1 MIRTLSIAFLL
12 LATGFHSLRA
22 QAPAASADT
31 VAGRPHAVGQ
41 VEVSA
46 VRLPRGV
53 VVAKPLQQL
62 DRAQIET
69 LGLENLADAVK
80 KFAGV
85 NVRDYGGLGGMKTVS
100 VRSLGA
106 HHTAVSLD
114 GVVLSNTQAGQIDL
128 GRYDL
133 DHVES
138 ITLGIGDMSQPLQT
152 ARHYASAA
160 VLAIESGRPQWAA
173 GRDWGLQAR
182 VQAGSWG
189 YVRPSLRID
198 RRVGESGTLR
208 LSGAFLHSDGDY
220 PFTLTNV
227 SSHERLTRSNGA
239 MRAWRGDADW
249 RQRLSRR
256 DSLSVRLHW
265 YWSRRGLPG
274 SIVLYSDRADETL
287 RDEDFF
293 AQANYA
299 ARLNRRLRLAAHL
312 KFTHS
317 WNRYDD
323 PRTEYNSEAQLDLNR
338 QNEYYGSAT
347 LAWQATAGL
356 TLAAAQDLSLHTLR
370 TNIPLYNNP
379 QLPNP
384 RRLTSLTALSAQW
397 VTERLRVEGNVVGTA
412 SRERVDYS
420 DSPPRRQRLSPTVSL
435 AWQPSQALPLRL
447 RAMVKN
453 TFRLPSFN
461 DLYYRR
467 SGNPKLRPEKAA
479 LYNLGITLG
488 TPTRGP
494 LRYIGLTLDGYYNHV
509 HDKIVAYPSTY
520 VWRMANFG
528 KVRIW
533 GAEATLTG
541 ELLLTR
547 RIGLTL
553 YATYTYQDAR
563 DRTSPASATYGELLP
578 YSPRHSANASAT
590 LRTPWANLGYSL
602 TRCGQRY
609 SSAQNEPAYRLP
621 PYTLHDLTLSR
632 QWRLRACRLSLSA
645 SLTNLLDEQYDIV
658 KYYPMPGRAFRL
670 SAGVEL

>member
-1 MIRTLSIAFLL
+1 MIRIPAIVLLL
-12 LATGFHSLRA
+12 LATGCRNLQA
-22 QAPAASADT
+22 QVPAAPADT
-31 VAGRPHAVGQ
+31 ISGRTHAVGQ

-80 KFAGV
+80 KFAGT

-114 GVVLSNTQAGQIDL
+114 GVVLSNTQAGQIDI

-133 DHVES
+133 DQVEY
-138 ITLGIGDMSQPLQT
+138 ITLSIGDMSQPLQT

-160 VLAIESGRPQWAA
+160 VLGIESGSPQWTD
-173 GRDWGLQAR
+173 GRSRTLQAR
-182 VQAGSWG
+182 VQTGSWG
-189 YVRPSLRID
+189 YVRPSLRLD
-198 RRVGESGTLR
+198 SRVGQYGSLR
-208 LSGAFLHSDGDY
+208 LSGSFLHSDGDY

-227 SSHERLTRSNGA
+227 SSQERLTRHNGK
-239 MRAWRGDADW
+239 MRAWQGDADW
-249 RQRLSRR
+249 HHRLSPT
-256 DSLSVRLHW
+256 DSVSVRLHW

-274 SIVLYSDRADETL
+274 SIVLYSDRSDETL

-299 ARLNRRLRLAAHL
+299 GRLSRRLQLAAHL

-323 PRTEYNSEAQLDLNR
+323 PRTEYDGQAQLDLDR

-347 LAWQATAGL
+347 LAWQAAHGL
-356 TLAAAQDLSLHTLR
+356 TLAAAQDVSLHTLR
-370 TNIPLYNNP
+370 TNIPLYNNT

-397 VTERLRVEGNVVGTA
+397 VTERLRVEGNVVGTLA
-412 SRERVDYS
+412 REHVDYS
-420 DSPPRRQRLSPTVSL
+420 DSPPHRHRLSPTLSV
-435 AWQPSQALPLRL
+435 AWQPTAALPLRL
-447 RAMVKN
+447 RAMVKS

-479 LYNLGITLG
+479 LYDLGLTLG

-563 DRTSPASATYGELLP
+563 DRTSSASATYGELLP
-578 YSPRHSANASAT
+578 YSPRHSGNASAT
-590 LRTPWANLGYSL
+590 LHTPWVNLGYSL
-602 TRCGQRY
+602 TRCGERY
-609 SSAQNEPAYRLP
+609 SSAQNKSEYRLP
-621 PYTLHDLTLSR
+621 AYTIHDLTLSR
-632 QWRLRACRLSLSA
+632 QLQLNACRLSLSA

-670 SAGVEL
+670 SVGVTL